1 MQVNIDGFLRLADY
15 FFDGLFADWTVLDQ
29 ISRSQEQVKNTKR
42 QLEGVL
48 SKLNIMINNVEKEQ
62 SAAKTKLNNMIK
74 GVNL

>member
-15 FFDGLFADWTVLDQ
+15 FFDGLFADWAVLDQ

-48 SKLNIMINNVEKEQ
+48 SKLNIMINNVETLIDIFLKR
-62 SAAKTKLNNMIK
+62 KLK
-74 GVNL
+74 

>member
-48 SKLNIMINNVEKEQ
+48 SKLNIMINNVETLIDIFLKR
-62 SAAKTKLNNMIK
+62 KLK
-74 GVNL
+74 